1 MKCVTEKAK
10 MKVDKSMCDALYG
23 KVSREEMREEIM
35 VEYDEYIDKDELRP
49 SELGGCKVSLDAS

>member
-1 MKCVTEKAK
+1 